1 MQKDQQLKQQNNSE
15 QLSVKL
21 RNTKSNDEV
30 SVEFVETF
38 ICNTRHKFYTHQVKS
53 MKMCSIHNFKNL
65 NW

>member
-1 MQKDQQLKQQNNSE
+1 MRKDQQLKQQNNSE
-15 QLSVKL
+15 QLSVKF
-21 RNTKSNDEV
+21 RNTKSNEV